1 MYTTNL
7 TTLRPEAYIT
17 VKKNRLKLY
26 EEKNHY
32 LKDKSKFEIE
42 LFNPTSQ
49 KVLAKISLNG
59 KQMDSGIIIAAGE
72 RVYLERFLE
81 SPEKFQFNTF
91 EVDDVKETKKARAT
105 NGVVSVSFY
114 REQFNGLLFGN
125 GITNG
130 TSTVT
135 TYPHTLTIG
144 SPYTGNITCNASN
157 TQGISSTYTSNVSSG
172 DALFSNT
179 SVSTFAGPN
188 IRTAI
193 DTVETGRVAEG
204 GKSKQKLQKAAGKF
218 NDYTTE
224 TFVYQLLPESL
235 KVVNIGD
242 IRAYCDECGLR
253 IRKSSWKYC
262 PNCGNT
268 L

>member
-42 LFNPTSQ
+42 LFNPTGQ

-59 KQMDSGIIIAAGE
+59 KQMASGIIIAPGE

-91 EVDDVKETKKARAT
+91 EVDDVKETKKARDT
-105 NGVVSVSFY
+105 NGVVSISFY
-114 REQFNGLLFGN
+114 REQFSGLLYGN
-125 GITNG
+125 GT

-135 TYPHTLTIG
+135 TYPNHTLTIG
-144 SPYTGNITCNASN
+144 APYHNNMVYTTN
-157 TQGISSTYTSNVSSG
+157 TAQGICGSVSSG
-172 DALFSNT
+172 NALYSSTSINT
-179 SVSTFAGPN
+179 VAGTN
-188 IRTAI
+188 IRSAVATL

-204 GKSKQKLQKAAGKF
+204 GKSKQKLQKANGKF

-235 KVVNIGD
+235 KVANIGD
-242 IRAYCDECGLR
+242 IRAYCGECGVR

>member
-1 MYTTNL
+1 MYTTNM
-7 TTLRPEAYIT
+7 TMLRPEAYIT

-42 LFNPTSQ
+42 LFNPTGQ

-59 KQMDSGIIIAAGE
+59 KQMANGIIIAPGE

-114 REQFNGLLFGN
+114 REQFSGLLYGN
-125 GITNG
+125 GT

-135 TYPHTLTIG
+135 TYPNH
-144 SPYTGNITCNASN
+144 SNMVYTTN
-157 TQGISSTYTSNVSSG
+157 TAQGICGTVSSG
-172 DALFSNT
+172 NALYSSTSINT
-179 SVSTFAGPN
+179 VAGPN
-188 IRTAI
+188 IRSTVSNIA
-193 DTVETGRVAEG
+193 TVETGRVAEG
-204 GKSKQKLQKAAGKF
+204 GKSKQKLQKANGKF

-235 KVVNIGD
+235 KDVNIGD
-242 IRAYCDECGLR
+242 IRAYCDNCGLR

-262 PNCGNT
+262 PACGNT

>member
-59 KQMDSGIIIAAGE
+59 KQMATGIIIAAGE

-81 SPEKFQFNTF
+81 SPEKFQFNIF
-91 EVDDVKETKKARAT
+91 EVDDVKETKKARVT
-105 NGVVSVSFY
+105 NGVVSISFY

-125 GITNG
+125 G

-135 TYPHTLTIG
+135 TYPSTLTLGTPYIG
-144 SPYTGNITCNASN
+144 NVTYTTNNG
-157 TQGISSTYTSNVSSG
+157 QGICSTATSNVSSG
-172 DALFSNT
+172 NALFNNAG
-179 SVSTFAGPN
+179 VSTFAGPN
-188 IRTAI
+188 IKTAI

-242 IRAYCDECGLR
+242 IRAYCGECGVR

-262 PNCGNT
+262 PTCGNT

>member
-7 TTLRPEAYIT
+7 TTLQPEAYIT

-59 KQMDSGIIIAAGE
+59 KQMASGIIIAAGE
-72 RVYLERFLE
+72 RVYLERFLD

-105 NGVVSVSFY
+105 NGLVSVSFH

-125 GITNG
+125 G

-135 TYPHTLTIG
+135 TYPSTLTLGTPYIG
-144 SPYTGNITCNASN
+144 NVTCNA
-157 TQGISSTYTSNVSSG
+157 QGISSTYTSNVSSHN
-172 DALFSNT
+172 ALFNNA
-179 SVSTFAGPN
+179 SVTTVAGPN

-204 GKSKQKLQKAAGKF
+204 GKSKQKLQKANGKF

-242 IRAYCDECGLR
+242 IRAYCDECGVR

-262 PNCGNT
+262 PTCGNT